1 MCCGRP
7 MLTFDEVSWDFLCP
21 NLIIIDISLETSSSQ
36 NSFDSHL
43 VITNDTTKHFVP
55 LMKDDWVK
63 GSNLVVAAIHL
74 QHRFPR
80 DAISQLLQIK
90 VRQV

>member
-63 GSNLVVAAIHL
+63 GSNLVVAAISSS
-74 QHRFPR
+74 
-80 DAISQLLQIK
+80 AS
-90 VRQV
+90 VST